1 MRRWAGR
8 CVSGLV
14 AAAVAGLSLLVPGTS
29 RAESGVVAEYVALG
43 DSYTSGSLIP
53 TQLPLPIGC
62 ERSDR
67 NYPSLVRA
75 ALRPATFRDVSCGGA
90 TTGHLTV
97 PQPVAGGP
105 NPPQLDALTPS
116 TSLVTIGIGANN
128 IGFAEIATSCTE
140 RPPSEP
146 FGAACRDHFQ
156 RAGRDLLADRIAAS
170 APQVAAAL
178 HAIRSRAPMAKVLVI
193 GYPTILPPV
202 SPGCAPL
209 TAGDASYLG
218 QTFQAL
224 NDMLHIQADRA
235 GVGYVDTARGSLGH
249 DVCQPTGTKWVEG
262 SVATSPAAPWHPNA
276 LSMRHTAD
284 RVLEA
289 LHAGS

>member
-1 MRRWAGR
+1 MRRWAPG

-14 AAAVAGLSLLVPGTS
+14 AAAVAGLSFLVPGTS
-29 RAESGVVAEYVALG
+29 RAELGVGAEYVALG
-43 DSYTSGSLIP
+43 DSYTSGSFIP
-53 TQLPLPIGC
+53 VQLAAPIGC

-75 ALRPATFRDVSCGGA
+75 ALRSATFRDVSCGGA
-90 TTGHLTV
+90 TTGHLTA
-97 PQPVAGGP
+97 PQRVAGGP

-128 IGFAEIATSCTE
+128 IGFAEIVTTCTD
-140 RPPSEP
+140 RSPSQP
-146 FGAACRDHFQ
+146 RGAACRDRFH
-156 RAGRDLLADRIAAS
+156 RTGRDLLADRIASA

-178 HAIRSRAPMAKVLVI
+178 HAIRSRAPKAKVLVV
-193 GYPTILPPV
+193 GYPTILPAV
-202 SPGCAPL
+202 SPGCAPI
-209 TAGDASYLG
+209 TTGDASYLG
-218 QTFQAL
+218 RTFQAL
-224 NDMLHIQADRA
+224 NDMLRTQADRA

-289 LHAGS
+289 LRPGS